1 MKIYFII
8 LAILIFSEEH
18 VLSQVS
24 DSCNLWYGKKNEIAK
39 KADTLKVK
47 VKYMEINENIYFHPY
62 PLSDKDNSFYRKLQE
77 KYSLKLCLGFEPIG
91 CDKGYCYPLIYKP
104 KYEYLLFHKKNKAGK
119 YQNWD
124 EGQLIEI
131 TLVRFNRYF
140 ENSSELI
147 TIVTDISPLEGSL
160 PVKQKVGYQK
170 IMLNCKI
177 RLH

>member
-77 KYSLKLCLGFEPIG
+77 KSI
-91 CDKGYCYPLIYKP
+91 KP
-104 KYEYLLFHKKNKAGK
+104 
-119 YQNWD
+119 
-124 EGQLIEI
+124 
-131 TLVRFNRYF
+131 
-140 ENSSELI
+140 
-147 TIVTDISPLEGSL
+147 PSL
-160 PVKQKVGYQK
+160 PNYFHSTNN
-170 IMLNCKI
+170 LS
-177 RLH
+177 LHQFT